1 MFSVFALTIVVHLG
15 RLCSYILSPLG
26 VSHYLLL
33 ITLLLA
39 LLYYFITYYFIAFIT
54 IVGFFRFSADRKI
67 SKSLFIISDDLY
79 IL

>member
-1 MFSVFALTIVVHLG
+1 M
-15 RLCSYILSPLG
+15 
-26 VSHYLLL
+26 LLL
-33 ITLLLA
+33 NDIVFKNHVSKKYLDTRGVTLL
-39 LLYYFITYYFIAFIT
+39 ITYYFIAFIT